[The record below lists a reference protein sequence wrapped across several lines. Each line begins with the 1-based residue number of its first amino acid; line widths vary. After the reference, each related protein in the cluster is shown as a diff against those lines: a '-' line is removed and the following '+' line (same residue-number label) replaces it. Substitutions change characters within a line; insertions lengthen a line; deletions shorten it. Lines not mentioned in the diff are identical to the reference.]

1 MKLHGHLSNS
11 RCAPSANFFRCAGD
25 LGFSGAGSG
34 SWDTEPIARPIFHR
48 SGLFARGHF
57 SGCFAR
63 FADCFVQWPRQVETK
78 CFRLLQHFFAGKARM
93 KSQDTIEQVFVA
105 RHRIQRPKR
114 RLVPRLSAEACSKSC
129 AKLTPCSSRS
139 SGLPMTSSGSVVRRS
154 TGIVGPRA
162 VQVGGRNSEA
172 FLGEPM
178 PPGAPDG
185 LWRLRGLL
193 LCWPPYSARRLLMA
207 VGERSIRPAPDG

>member
-1 MKLHGHLSNS
+1 MDTFQTAGVRPPRISSAARVTSASPGRGPGRGTRSPLRVRYFIAQSSSPEVTSRAASRGSQIALYSGPVKSKPNASASSNTSS
-11 RCAPSANFFRCAGD
+11 RVRPDEVARYDRASLRRSAPDSTAQTAAGPASPQRPAPGAAPS
-25 LGFSGAGSG
+25 S
-34 SWDTEPIARPIFHR
+34 RPAVQR
-48 SGLFARGHF
+48 SF
-57 SGCFAR
+57 
-63 FADCFVQWPRQVETK
+63 
-78 CFRLLQHFFAGKARM
+78 
-93 KSQDTIEQVFVA
+93 
-105 RHRIQRPKR
+105 
-114 RLVPRLSAEACSKSC
+114 
-129 AKLTPCSSRS
+129 
-139 SGLPMTSSGSVVRRS
+139 GLPMTSSGSVVRRS

-207 VGERSIRPAPDG
+207 VGERSIRPAPDA